1 MNFMKKATLGLGLIL
16 GLTACGD
23 QEAKTTSE
31 EASSAA
37 SDVQQSEA
45 VSSTDAITLN
55 VFAAASMT
63 ETMEQVKEKYKAIA
77 PNVEIV
83 LTLDSSGTLKQQIE
97 SGADCDL
104 FISAGQKQMNALDKD
119 SDKNEKGLDFVD
131 TATRIDLLENKV
143 VLAVQKG
150 NPKNIS
156 SFEQLG
162 TDAVE
167 RIALGNADVPVGQYS
182 EELLKNMNLWDA
194 LNEQQKITFGANV
207 KEVTTQVSEGA
218 VDCGIIYSTDAYSA
232 GLEAV
237 AQADASMLKTP
248 VIYPAAVMKNSKH
261 AEEAKAL
268 LDYLHGEE
276 AMAIFQS
283 VGFSPA
289 PAK

>member
-1 MNFMKKATLGLGLIL
+1 MNFTKKATLGLGLVL
-16 GLTACGD
+16 GLTACGG

-31 EASSAA
+31 EVSSAA
-37 SDVQQSEA
+37 SDVQQSET

-104 FISAGQKQMNALDKD
+104 FISAGQKQMNALDKA
-119 SDKNEKGLDFVD
+119 SEKNEKGLDFVD

-261 AEEAKAL
+261 AEAAKAL

-289 PAK
+289 PVK